1 MELWQFFGNLHP
13 RLVQFPLVLLLAGL
27 VFDAVG
33 LIRRSPR
40 FNWAA
45 KILTSAG
52 TVFLLF
58 AFICGIYAEIW
69 AGRAGIPQDAIE
81 WHEFLANVASWGFV
95 VLTAWRLFL
104 DPNRRRSLTIY
115 TAIGLCYYSLLVLT
129 AYLGGSLVFNYGA
142 AVIGARA
149 NTLLSLHDLNT
160 LATRQTDLNL
170 KYSEMMH
177 HIFGWLTLALS
188 GSLLATALFP
198 RKAGKLKW
206 VGPFLLLL
214 GGVFLFFCADLD
226 LYRLTD
232 LRQLRDR
239 EVQLHK
245 TLAIVLVVVGVMG
258 LRRRKKSNDDDASHE
273 RSAQPLGSPGA
284 ASRQSR
290 AVAVMALIGGGLLF
304 THVHTVAPY
313 ANVAAGV
320 YIAHM
325 VMGLTALSIGATR
338 LLQDVLPQYRRAF
351 AVAFASFMCL
361 ESVLLLTYNEGLP
374 WYIGYGRYN
383 RWAAHSGGTI
393 APFGPIRAELTFD
406 NDMRQFD
413 VYVLDRFKG
422 DAAPISTN
430 NLNLIV
436 SRGYEDLSV
445 PLKGVDEI
453 AGRCAHFVGS
463 APSLHNVTTFCAR
476 LALPV
481 GSRMKTGYFDPWV
494 TPRVAGIPPNEVA
507 RYQCPMDE
515 GYLSEKPGACPLCG
529 MALVPIAS
537 SIRTTLHDAQYQMAL
552 SALPQPS
559 AMSDTGLRDPDVKS
573 IDNLTLRLT
582 FTPQHD
588 GRLLRELAVTHEHLL
603 HLIIVSADLQF
614 FDHVHPVLREESG
627 SLEIVYRFPRPG
639 RYLLF
644 ADITP
649 RGQRSQVFRFPVT
662 VPASNGPEQDPVG
675 PSTLAVSPAPA
686 HPLASDQ
693 AITAELIPQPRI
705 IAAGLHTQ
713 LLFRLSRNDRPL
725 TDLEPYLGAMGH
737 CVIISQDTQTYLH
750 CHPEQVFTPTVDSR
764 GGPVVAFHT
773 MFPEPGRYKIWGQF
787 QRGGRILVA
796 DFVVDVRS
804 PLLPPKV
811 INFILND

>member
-27 VFDAVG
+27 VFDAIG
-33 LIRRSPR
+33 LVRRSER
-40 FNWAA
+40 FHWAA
-45 KILTSAG
+45 KVLSCAG

-104 DPNRRRSLTIY
+104 DGNRRRALTVY
-115 TAIGLCYYSLLVLT
+115 TIIGLCYYSLLVLT

-188 GSLLATALFP
+188 GSLLVAAVFP
-198 RKAGKLKW
+198 RKADKLKW
-206 VGPFLLLL
+206 VGPLLLLL

-245 TLAIVLVVVGVMG
+245 TIAIVLVVVGMMG
-258 LRRRKKSNDDDASHE
+258 LRRRKKPSVRDAAPQRAAMPE
-273 RSAQPLGSPGA
+273 APAGA
-284 ASRQSR
+284 ASGQSK
-290 AVAVMALIGGGLLF
+290 VIAVMALIGGGLLF

-325 VMGLTALSIGATR
+325 VLGLTALSIGAAR
-338 LLQDVLPQYRRAF
+338 LLQDVAPQYRRAF

-361 ESVLLLTYNEGLP
+361 ESVLLITYNEGLP

-383 RWAAHSGGTI
+383 RSPSHKGGTV
-393 APFGPIRAELTFD
+393 APYGPIRAELTFD
-406 NDMRQFD
+406 NETQKLDM
-413 VYVLDRFKG
+413 YVLDRFK
-422 DAAPISTN
+422 DEPAPIAATG
-430 NLNLIV
+430 LNLIV
-436 SRGYEDLSV
+436 SRGYEELDV
-445 PLKGVDEI
+445 PLERAEHVSGP
-453 AGRCAHFVGS
+453 CSHFV
-463 APSLHNVTTFCAR
+463 ATVPALHNVAAFSAR

-481 GSRMKTGYFDPWV
+481 GPRMKTGYFDPWV
-494 TPRVAGIPPNEVA
+494 TPRVARIPPNEVA

-515 GYLSEKPGACPLCG
+515 GYLSETPGNCPLCG
-529 MALVPIAS
+529 MALVPVQTA
-537 SIRTTLHDAQYQMAL
+537 IRAALHDPEYAMAL
-552 SALPQPS
+552 SAVPQ
-559 AMSDTGLRDPDVKS
+559 AAATSDSGLRGPDVKS
-573 IDNLTLRLT
+573 IDESTLRLT
-582 FTPQHD
+582 FTPQHN

-603 HLIIVSADLQF
+603 HLIIVSDDLAF
-614 FDHVHPVLREESG
+614 FDHVHPVLREQSG
-627 SLEIVYRFPRPG
+627 SLEITYAFPRPG

-662 VPASNGPEQDPVG
+662 VPATAGPVEDPQG
-675 PSTLAVSPAPA
+675 PSILAPSAALA
-686 HPLASDQ
+686 HPLASDP
-693 AITAELIPQPRI
+693 AITAELIPQPRAI
-705 IAAGLHTQ
+705 CAGLHMQ
-713 LLFRLSRNDRPL
+713 LLFRLSRNDQPL

-737 CVIISQDTQTYLH
+737 CVIISQDTRTYLH
-750 CHPEQVFTPTVDSR
+750 CHPEQVFAPTAETR

-773 MFPEPGRYKIWGQF
+773 TFPTPGRYKLWAQF
-787 QRGGRILVA
+787 QRGGKVIVA
-796 DFVVDVRS
+796 DFVLDVRS
-804 PLLPPKV
+804 PLLPPRLV
-811 INFILND
+811 NFILND